1 MAAIIALDPQNR
13 RHRRQAAELLVEN
26 FAAWPAMEIARA
38 EVSTLL
44 AKNRVCLV
52 AVDENDRV
60 VGLVGGLPDYDG
72 NVWELH
78 PLVVKK
84 SEQGRGI
91 GRQLVAAIERA
102 AKARGAITMMLGTDD
117 ESGATTLSGC
127 DLYDGLWKRVS
138 EIQNLKNHPY
148 SFYENCGYSIIGVV
162 PDANGY
168 GRPDILMAKRLREK
182 KSGGQKGER

>member
-1 MAAIIALDPQNR
+1 MATIVTLDPQNR

-44 AKNRVCLV
+44 ARNRICLV
-52 AVDENDRV
+52 ALNEKNDL

-84 SEQGRGI
+84 SEQRKGI
-91 GRQLVAAIERA
+91 GKRLVTAIERA
-102 AKARGAITMMLGTDD
+102 AKARGAVTMMLGTDD
-117 ESGATTLSGC
+117 EIGATTLSGC
-127 DLYDGLWKRVS
+127 DLYEDLW
-138 EIQNLKNHPY
+138 LKVRDIASLKPHPY
-148 SFYENCGYSIIGVV
+148 TFYEKCGYTVIGVV
-162 PDANGY
+162 PDANGT
-168 GRPDILMAKRLREK
+168 GRPDILMAKRLGKR
-182 KSGGQKGER
+182 R